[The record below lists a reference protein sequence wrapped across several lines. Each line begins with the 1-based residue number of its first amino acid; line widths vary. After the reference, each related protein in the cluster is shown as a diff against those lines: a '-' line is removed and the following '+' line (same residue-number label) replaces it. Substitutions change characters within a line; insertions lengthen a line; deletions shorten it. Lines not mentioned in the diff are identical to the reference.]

1 MQNEIEIKIL
11 EINKKEITNRLKKI
25 GAKKILDARL
35 KVYFFDFP
43 DKRLTLKHSAIRVRQ
58 EGEKVKINIKKNIV
72 QKKVKQA
79 DEYETEV
86 QDFDTMAKIL
96 KLIGLEVISEQEK
109 DRISYTWKG
118 IAFDIDTYPGIPT
131 FIEIEANSV
140 GKLRQGLKAIGKTLN
155 ESNTMTGKQLLSHY
169 GVDINQTRALKF

>member
-58 EGEKVKINIKKNIV
+58 EGNTVAV
-72 QKKVKQA
+72 PVD
-79 DEYETEV
+79 DEV
-86 QDFDTMAKIL
+86 FPDL
-96 KLIGLEVISEQEK
+96 G
-109 DRISYTWKG
+109 
-118 IAFDIDTYPGIPT
+118 
-131 FIEIEANSV
+131 
-140 GKLRQGLKAIGKTLN
+140 
-155 ESNTMTGKQLLSHY
+155 
-169 GVDINQTRALKF
+169 